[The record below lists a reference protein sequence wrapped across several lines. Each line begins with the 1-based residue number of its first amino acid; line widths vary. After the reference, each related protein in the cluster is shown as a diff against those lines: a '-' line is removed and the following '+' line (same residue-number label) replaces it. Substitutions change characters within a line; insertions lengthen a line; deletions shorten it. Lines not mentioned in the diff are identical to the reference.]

1 MFNRKSAY
9 LSISCLLF
17 SISASAEI
25 ITVHFD
31 AKVRSVQTPSGTER
45 PQVQDGENLNFTIAY
60 DTEAEL
66 VNNYYVDSNPNS
78 YFSASFEGGLTA
90 SNKNLGGTV
99 HKIESNK
106 MEFPEYNEVHYDTNF
121 SPKNTVTN
129 NGESIYFYLQFKQ
142 ITDELRDVKLISDW
156 NVAPNY
162 FVWTEALVQYNR
174 SFIYADITNFTVG
187 NTTSVITSVEA
198 GNQQLATTGGT
209 VNYAYSI
216 ANQEET
222 GATVEAWE
230 YITMPDGTAYNLGGT
245 SEIKLA
251 PKEEYVQT
259 GRYFTIPAYWP
270 AGQYT
275 YNFQSMLID
284 GGGKKGE
291 MSKSAFTFIKE

>member
-17 SISASAEI
+17 SMSASAEI

-31 AKVRSVQTPSGTER
+31 AKVNFVQTRQGAESPLI
-45 PQVQDGENLNFTIAY
+45 QAGEKLNFTIAY

-78 YFSASFEGGLTA
+78 YFSASFESGLTA

-99 HKIESNK
+99 YNIESTK
-106 MEFPEYNEVHYDTNF
+106 MEFPEYNEFHYNTNF

-129 NGESIYFYLQFKQ
+129 NGENISFYLQFKQ
-142 ITDELRDVKLISDW
+142 ITDALRDVKLISDW
-156 NVAPNY
+156 NVAPNH
-162 FVWTEALVQYNR
+162 FAWTEALVQYDGA
-174 SFIYADITNFTVG
+174 FIYADITNFTVG
-187 NTTSVITSVEA
+187 NTKSVITSVEA
-198 GNQQLATTGGT
+198 GNQQLATKGGT
-209 VNYAYSI
+209 VNYAYSV
-216 ANQEET
+216 ANKEET
-222 GATVEAWE
+222 EVTVEAWE
-230 YITMPDGTAYNLGGT
+230 YITMPDGTAYNLGET

-251 PKEEYVQT
+251 SKEEYVQT

-275 YNFQSMLID
+275 YNFQSLLI
-284 GGGKKGE
+284 GGNGEKGE
-291 MSKSAFTFIKE
+291 MSKSSFTFIKK